1 MTRPPAA
8 GRSSRGRTAPPGWE
22 TTAHPG
28 PAGSVSEVAVGD
40 LLARPLSHDPMP
52 GLLDD
57 YLAVPGSGYDRPVL
71 LAHGVHDVMVPL
83 RCRPPMRRR

>member
-1 MTRPPAA
+1 VPSFPD
-8 GRSSRGRTAPPGWE
+8 
-22 TTAHPG
+22 PG

-57 YLAVPGSGYDRPVL
+57 YLAVPGSGYETAR
-71 LAHGVHDVMVPL
+71 ASSSTASTT
-83 RCRPPMRRR
+83 